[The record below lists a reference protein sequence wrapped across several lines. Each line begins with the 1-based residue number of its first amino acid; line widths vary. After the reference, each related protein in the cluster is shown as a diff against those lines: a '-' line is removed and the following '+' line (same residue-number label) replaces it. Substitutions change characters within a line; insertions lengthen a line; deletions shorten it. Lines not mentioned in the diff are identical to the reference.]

1 MFRRTG
7 IREDSRSLDAAVDSA
22 IETCGG
28 DAQAAVRA
36 LIVTNNYLEAEVKRL
51 AEAVSSGFTRE
62 LKIKGREQSAVQRSS
77 DHQAGSWR
85 DIEDRFPYSVD
96 LVPPEEGFPETV
108 EDQIAHF
115 LERLSGRYDQ
125 FVDLR
130 GDHLFVRYCFAH
142 EQDATAFHAAFTG
155 AAVASRLKMAG

>member
-1 MFRRTG
+1 VTD
-7 IREDSRSLDAAVDSA
+7 IAEDSRSLDAAVDAA

-28 DAQAAVRA
+28 DARAAVLA
-36 LIVTNNYLEAEVKRL
+36 LIVANNYLEAEVKRL

-96 LVPPEEGFPETV
+96 
-108 EDQIAHF
+108 
-115 LERLSGRYDQ
+115 
-125 FVDLR
+125 
-130 GDHLFVRYCFAH
+130 
-142 EQDATAFHAAFTG
+142 
-155 AAVASRLKMAG
+155 

>member
-1 MFRRTG
+1 MTE
-7 IREDSRSLDAAVDSA
+7 IAEDSRSLDAAVDAA

-28 DAQAAVRA
+28 DARAAVLA
-36 LIVTNNYLEAEVKRL
+36 LIVANNYLEAEVKRL

-142 EQDATAFHAAFTG
+142 EQDAAAFHAAFAG
-155 AAVASRLKMAG
+155 AAVTSRLKMAG

>member
-1 MFRRTG
+1 VTD
-7 IREDSRSLDAAVDSA
+7 IAEDSRSLDAAVDAA
-22 IETCGG
+22 IQTCGG

-62 LKIKGREQSAVQRSS
+62 LKIKGREQSAVQHSG
-77 DHQAGSWR
+77 DHRAGSWR
-85 DIEDRFPYSVD
+85 DIEEQLPYSVD
-96 LVPPEEGFPETV
+96 LVPPEEGFPEAV

-130 GDHLFVRYCFAH
+130 GDYLFVRYCFIH
-142 EQDATAFHAAFTG
+142 EQDAAAFHAAFAG
-155 AAVASRLKMAG
+155 AAVTSRLKMAG

>member
-1 MFRRTG
+1 MTD
-7 IREDSRSLDAAVDSA
+7 IAENSPSLDAAVDAA

-28 DAQAAVRA
+28 DARAAVRA
-36 LIVTNNYLEAEVKRL
+36 LIVANNYLEGEVRRL
-51 AEAVSSGFTRE
+51 ADVGSSDFTRE
-62 LKIKGREQSAVQRSS
+62 LKIKGREQSAVQHSN
-77 DHQAGSWR
+77 DHRAGSWR

-115 LERLSGRYDQ
+115 LERLSGSCAQ

-130 GDHLFVRYCFAH
+130 GDHLSVRYCFTH

-155 AAVASRLKMAG
+155 AAVTSRLKMAG